1 MERAFHDH
9 RNGRISRCNDG
20 VARRFDS
27 HAVTHHLLGEGIV
40 RHFAD
45 IDEVAGN
52 EGFQLHGTVV
62 FIDGNDGFSS
72 RSSRFF
78 CRGFF
83 RFRNCTFCDCR
94 HFPFHEGIEVA
105 ADIGDGQADDDLD
118 GMTVL
123 DQTEGTGIG
132 ELAGRSDFIRV
143 VDRDAQAGRTVS
155 DFADVVRAAEAV
167 EEDLRFQGI
176 GAAGNAFLF
185 HFFLGFIFRF
195 GEQFIF
201 AAIVGTARRRQI
213 EVKDEE
219 AEDDEVNSRESE
231 ADGNL

>member
-1 MERAFHDH
+1 M
-9 RNGRISRCNDG
+9 
-20 VARRFDS
+20 
-27 HAVTHHLLGEGIV
+27 
-40 RHFAD
+40 
-45 IDEVAGN
+45 
-52 EGFQLHGTVV
+52 
-62 FIDGNDGFSS
+62 
-72 RSSRFF
+72 
-78 CRGFF
+78 
-83 RFRNCTFCDCR
+83 
-94 HFPFHEGIEVA
+94 A

-155 DFADVVRAAEAV
+155 DFTDVVRAAEAV

-176 GAAGNAFLF
+176 GAADNAFLF

>member
-1 MERAFHDH
+1 M
-9 RNGRISRCNDG
+9 
-20 VARRFDS
+20 
-27 HAVTHHLLGEGIV
+27 
-40 RHFAD
+40 
-45 IDEVAGN
+45 
-52 EGFQLHGTVV
+52 
-62 FIDGNDGFSS
+62 
-72 RSSRFF
+72 
-78 CRGFF
+78 
-83 RFRNCTFCDCR
+83 
-94 HFPFHEGIEVA
+94 A

-143 VDRDAQAGRTVS
+143 VDRDAQTGRTVS
-155 DFADVVRAAEAV
+155 DFTDVIRTAEAV
-167 EEDLRFQGI
+167 EEDLGFQGI

>member
-1 MERAFHDH
+1 M
-9 RNGRISRCNDG
+9 
-20 VARRFDS
+20 
-27 HAVTHHLLGEGIV
+27 
-40 RHFAD
+40 
-45 IDEVAGN
+45 
-52 EGFQLHGTVV
+52 
-62 FIDGNDGFSS
+62 
-72 RSSRFF
+72 
-78 CRGFF
+78 
-83 RFRNCTFCDCR
+83 
-94 HFPFHEGIEVA
+94 A

-118 GMTVL
+118 GMAIL
-123 DQTEGTGIG
+123 DQAEGTGIG
-132 ELAGRSDFIRV
+132 KLTGRSDLIRI
-143 VDRDAQAGRTVS
+143 VDGDAQAGCAVS
-155 DFADVVRAAEAV
+155 DFADVIRTAEAV
-167 EEDLRFQGI
+167 EEDLGFQGI